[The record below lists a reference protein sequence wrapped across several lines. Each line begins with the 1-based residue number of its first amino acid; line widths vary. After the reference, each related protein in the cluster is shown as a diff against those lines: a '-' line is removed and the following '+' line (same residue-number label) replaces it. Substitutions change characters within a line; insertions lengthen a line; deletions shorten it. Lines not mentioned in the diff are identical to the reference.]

1 MFFKITR
8 LHTRLNKNKN
18 KIWINVKVFKI
29 ILKIMLLFEKYVF
42 QFSVN
47 RILLQ
52 LFLFENNLKS
62 IRMKTIFE
70 MMSLHCVPYI
80 LYWIQAEWKF
90 YIQTYCQIIW
100 VNFTNMVAIIFFP
113 SGRPHLANHPPP
125 SPCPHLSTFVWP
137 HSPPFR
143 SGHPL
148 WMVPCRE
155 HSKLI

>member
-1 MFFKITR
+1 MFSNITR
-8 LHTRLNKNKN
+8 LHTRLNKN

-100 VNFTNMVAIIFFP
+100 INFTNMVAIIFFQADVHIWLTTP
-113 SGRPHLANHPPP
+113 PTPHPTPVRICPLLPDPPQRY
-125 SPCPHLSTFVWP
+125 CN
-137 HSPPFR
+137 
-143 SGHPL
+143 
-148 WMVPCRE
+148 E
-155 HSKLI
+155 HFEGNWSRGN